1 MTADDVV
8 ATSEIH
14 ARELPHGFFAELGPR
29 FLAAYHRTFVDSPH
43 AVALVAVLD
52 DRVAGFLVGTVR
64 TRDHYRDAVRRHG
77 AELALCAA
85 LGLLRH
91 PRALLHLVRHRLRR
105 YARSLLRYAAPSG
118 VSARSDGGDVRGPVA
133 VLTHVAVLPGA
144 DGHGLGADLVAH
156 FVAAVRD
163 AGVREVRLV
172 TLAGGDGAAGFYERL
187 GFQRLR
193 QRRSAD
199 GHDVVEFRRT
209 P

>member
-1 MTADDVV
+1 MTAEDVV

-29 FLAAYHRTFVDSPH
+29 FLAAYHRSFVESPH
-43 AVALVAVLD
+43 AVAQVAVLD
-52 DRVAGFLVGTVR
+52 GRIAGFLVGTLR
-64 TRDHYRDAVRRHG
+64 TGAHYRDVVRRHG
-77 AELALCAA
+77 PQLALHAT

-105 YARSLLRYAAPSG
+105 YLRTLVRYGGPSG
-118 VSARSDGGDVRGPVA
+118 TAAGGDGGDGGRPVA

-144 DGHGLGADLVAH
+144 SGHGLGAELVEH
-156 FVAAVRD
+156 FVGAVRD
-163 AGVREVRLV
+163 AGVREIRLV
-172 TLAGGDGAAGFYERL
+172 TLAGGDGAAEFYERL

-193 QRRSAD
+193 DRPAAD
-199 GHDVVEFRRT
+199 GHHVVEFRRT